1 MLLTRAETARSKL
14 HPDEWKDDFETLAAK
29 IESIV
34 SAERPPSRTDSSAE
48 SSTPQAREQEHARQA
63 ADDEKEAKKRRN
75 KEKNEEKQR
84 KRDEKKVRE
93 QEAAEKR
100 AIARKRERELASEAL
115 TANIKPIGMAVGASA
130 VAAPVAPVVEEMLD
144 APEIGQCAAPGCME
158 QSHAIRKGQV
168 IGQYSIH
175 APPLSSYRRQCS
187 S

>member
-63 ADDEKEAKKRRN
+63 ADDEKGAKKRRN
-75 KEKNEEKQR
+75 KKEKQEKQR
-84 KRDEKKVRE
+84 KRDEKKADK
-93 QEAAEKR
+93 Q

-168 IGQYSIH
+168 IGQYSTH